1 MSDRREYRF
10 HTLDVFTDRV
20 FGGNPLAVLTDA
32 RGLGDDEMMRIT
44 REFNLSETVFVF
56 PPEDMAHT
64 ARVRIFTPGSELPFA
79 GHPTVG
85 TAFLLVASGIVRA
98 QEGDTR
104 VILEEGVGP
113 VAVTVHV
120 RDGAP
125 VRAELTAA
133 QLPEVRRGAPDVPP
147 AGEIASVLGVS
158 ADAIGAGALAPAAVS
173 CGVPYL
179 LVPLRDQG
187 PVTHAHFDA
196 AAWERFVAPHWAH
209 AMYLFDGSA
218 AERGQRIRARMFA
231 PHLGIGEDPATGSAA
246 ATLAGYLALA
256 SAMSDGTRDGTLT
269 WQVDQGVEIG
279 RPSLL
284 ELSADLRGGDV
295 TAVRVAGSAVLVSE
309 GTLRIPREASSTE

>member
-1 MSDRREYRF
+1 MADARSYRF
-10 HTLDVFTDRV
+10 HTLDVFTEHV

-32 RGLGDDEMMRIT
+32 RGLSDDEMMRVT

-56 PPEDMAHT
+56 PPEDIAHT

-98 QEGDTR
+98 EHQDGDTR
-104 VILEEGVGP
+104 VVLEEGVGP
-113 VAVTVHV
+113 VAVTVRV
-120 RDGAP
+120 QDGVP
-125 VRAELTAA
+125 VSAELTAA
-133 QLPEVRRGAPDVPP
+133 QLPEVRRSAPDVPP
-147 AGEIASVLGVS
+147 TPEIATVLGV
-158 ADAIGAGALAPAAVS
+158 APDAIGGGALAPAAVS

-187 PVTHAHFDA
+187 EVTRARFDA
-196 AAWERFVAPHWAH
+196 SAWERFVAPHWAH
-209 AMYLFDGSA
+209 AVYLFDGSA
-218 AERGQRIRARMFA
+218 AERGQTIRARMFA

-256 SAMSDGTRDGTLT
+256 SEKRDGTLA
-269 WQVDQGVEIG
+269 WRVDQGVEMG
-279 RPSLL
+279 RPSRL
-284 ELSADLRGGDV
+284 ELSADVHDGKV

-309 GTLRIPREASSTE
+309 GTLRVPR

>member
-1 MSDRREYRF
+1 MAGAREFRF

-98 QEGDTR
+98 ESADGETR

-113 VAVTVHV
+113 VAVTVRV
-120 RDGAP
+120 RDGVP
-125 VRAELTAA
+125 VSAELTAA
-133 QLPEVRRGAPDVPP
+133 QLPEVRRSAPDVPP
-147 AGEIASVLGVS
+147 AKGIATVLGV
-158 ADAIGAGALAPAAVS
+158 APDAIGAGALAPAAVS

-187 PVTHAHFDA
+187 VVTHARFDA
-196 AAWERFVAPHWAH
+196 SAWERFVAPHWAH
-209 AMYLFDGSA
+209 AVYLFDGSA
-218 AERGQRIRARMFA
+218 AERGQTIRARMFA

-256 SAMSDGTRDGTLT
+256 SETRDGTLT
-269 WQVDQGVEIG
+269 WQVDQGVEMG
-279 RPSLL
+279 RPSRL
-284 ELSADLRGGDV
+284 ELSADMRDGNV

-309 GTLRIPREASSTE
+309 GTLRVPRQESSTH